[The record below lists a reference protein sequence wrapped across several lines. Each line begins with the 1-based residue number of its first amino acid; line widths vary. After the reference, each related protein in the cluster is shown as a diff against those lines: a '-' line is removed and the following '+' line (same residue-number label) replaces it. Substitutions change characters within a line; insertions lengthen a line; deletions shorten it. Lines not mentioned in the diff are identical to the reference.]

1 MKKIPWWELRVRAQ
15 NLLPAQPAV
24 EESRPFST
32 QFQGAVCSGWVFSG
46 RRFSGSGS
54 TVQKLVT

>member
-32 QFQGAVCSGWVFSG
+32 QF
-46 RRFSGSGS
+46 
-54 TVQKLVT
+54 